1 MRTWGLNLKV
11 RLIGETLF
19 TLLFWMYYPFLTIYF
34 SDSFGKSIAGLLM
47 SVPPLIS
54 VVGNLLGGYLS
65 DSLGRRQAMLSG
77 TLIQVF
83 MFALFALSLSDW
95 TNYIAYILI
104 SFGRTLYYPA
114 SNAMVADLTPEKERR
129 EVFAVFLTAFNIGAV
144 FGPMLGSIFFFHYRS
159 TLLWTCTAVIF
170 LYFCAIFLLIK
181 ESSPSSTEQKKAVWS
196 LLSVLKTQVQNYKVI
211 FYDKIFAL
219 YILAGVIIMIA
230 IRQENIYL
238 PIYISAHIP
247 VQTLFSWK
255 GWSLEL
261 GGVGVF
267 GWMMGLSGLIFVL
280 FVIPVARWFKK
291 FNDRNML
298 IGSVLIIGISL
309 FMMSLTTSVWLLLVL
324 MTTMSLGELMQSPV
338 SDSFVS
344 KYAPSDKRGMYMGAA
359 TLQNTIG
366 NIFAP
371 ITIILSGWLPSIGV
385 FGLILLC
392 TLVGAFLYAL
402 LFQISDSDRKENTKF
417 VE

>member
-1 MRTWGLNLKV
+1 
-11 RLIGETLF
+11 
-19 TLLFWMYYPFLTIYF
+19 
-34 SDSFGKSIAGLLM
+34 
-47 SVPPLIS
+47 
-54 VVGNLLGGYLS
+54 
-65 DSLGRRQAMLSG
+65 
-77 TLIQVF
+77 
-83 MFALFALSLSDW
+83 
-95 TNYIAYILI
+95 
-104 SFGRTLYYPA
+104 
-114 SNAMVADLTPEKERR
+114 
-129 EVFAVFLTAFNIGAV
+129 
-144 FGPMLGSIFFFHYRS
+144 
-159 TLLWTCTAVIF
+159 
-170 LYFCAIFLLIK
+170 
-181 ESSPSSTEQKKAVWS
+181 
-196 LLSVLKTQVQNYKVI
+196 
-211 FYDKIFAL
+211 
-219 YILAGVIIMIA
+219 
-230 IRQENIYL
+230 
-238 PIYISAHIP
+238 
-247 VQTLFSWK
+247 
-255 GWSLEL
+255 
-261 GGVGVF
+261 
-267 GWMMGLSGLIFVL
+267 
-280 FVIPVARWFKK
+280 
-291 FNDRNML
+291 ML